1 MFDREYEEEIPEQE
15 QIDAVVRFTG
25 SIVSKL
31 FGTIIKDKRFTV
43 PHASLLGCAA
53 VVAFRHLLYDFLMIN
68 VSMNIKE
75 HPYVQRCVS
84 LGSEQAEDELSDHLS
99 EICGEAVDRLM
110 PDLPLLYVPF
120 IEECVELAINRFNQL
135 EKEDE
140 A

>member
-1 MFDREYEEEIPEQE
+1 MFSREDEEEIPEQE

-43 PHASLLGCAA
+43 PHVSLLGCAA

-68 VSMNIKE
+68 VSMNIRN
-75 HPYVQRCVS
+75 HPYVVRCVS
-84 LGSEQAEDELSDHLS
+84 IGSEQAEEELSDHLS
-99 EICGEAVDRLM
+99 EVCGDAVDGLI
-110 PDLPLLYVPF
+110 PDLPLLYLPL
-120 IEECVELAINRFNQL
+120 IEQCVELAIDRFNQL